1 MTGTSRW
8 DRVVFGGLVYV
19 MVVVTVPLG
28 LWLIGLQWLVG
39 QAFGGR
45 DYILNLSASVVI
57 CALAAVTVLRRG
69 GDLPLRWVSVAAGA
83 LVVAAGWSAIGIA
96 HHGLA
101 QTVTGLRL
109 ILIPVAMLVVVAALE
124 VPVVR
129 RLITVLSWLVVAN
142 AVAGLAEIV
151 VGPARLVRI
160 GFSED
165 RNIRYIDG
173 VFRVPGLTE
182 FNAELGMLAGAFLLG
197 YLASWLVPSSRPR
210 LWAWHA
216 GAVAAVVCLAM
227 STSRSGALL
236 VVGGVLGAVLLQ
248 RSRNRLRRLLSLVV
262 AGGFVIT
269 VAGAFVVLGAGGSS
283 SLFERFTVWG
293 DLLGGVPLLGHGIGG
308 AGAATYSRVASSPP
322 VFVDNYFINIGLQF
336 GPIVMVLL
344 ILAVAAGL
352 FWLARES
359 GRRPE
364 LVLPIAMVAGL
375 VCSALVID
383 SWEFAAAMLTL
394 ILFAFSYQPPAA
406 RR

>member
-83 LVVAAGWSAIGIA
+83 LVVAAGWSAIGVA

-129 RLITVLSWLVVAN
+129 RLLTVLSWLVVAN

-216 GAVAAVVCLAM
+216 GALAAVVCLAM

-364 LVLPIAMVAGL
+364 FVLPIAMVAGL
-375 VCSALVID
+375 VGSALVID